1 MKRCGCD
8 NEKICFIFDES
19 NVLSSAFLERMNAL
33 LASGEVPGLFE
44 EEEFAGLMSECRQN
58 FEDEDD
64 EELFRCFTRNVQRN
78 LHVVF
83 TMNPANAELNSRA
96 ATSPA
101 LFNRC
106 VVDWFGSWS
115 RSALAQV
122 GSHFLAGVV
131 TEADVVVDIHESAHR
146 EHGRLPGSLGHVVK
160 LHEKKRSELEK
171 CSRT

>member
-1 MKRCGCD
+1 M
-8 NEKICFIFDES
+8 
-19 NVLSSAFLERMNAL
+19 
-33 LASGEVPGLFE
+33 LFWRAARFWSLW
-44 EEEFAGLMSECRQN
+44 EEFAGLMSECRQN

-146 EHGRLPGSLGHVVK
+146 EHISPRDYLDFLGHWW
-160 LHEKKRSELEK
+160 LHEKKRSELM
-171 CSRT
+171 SSS